1 MSKKL
6 LLAFDDSE
14 NAMRAVN
21 FLIDYFERDCQ
32 ITLLSVVPDT
42 EALCQMNSPALTPY
56 FKSQQSAF
64 CSLEDK
70 KRELVNTAM
79 QEAVR
84 VLTDAGFPK
93 KNVDVKMVPKKSDVA
108 RDIVKEARSGYDA
121 IVIGR
126 RGLTGI
132 KDLILGS
139 TSHKVFELAKD
150 ISILVIN

>member
-14 NAMRAVN
+14 NAMRAVK
-21 FLIDYFERDCQ
+21 FLIDSFERDCR
-32 ITLLSVVPDT
+32 ITLFGVVPDT
-42 EALCQMNSPALTPY
+42 EALCKMDSPALTPY
-56 FKSQQSAF
+56 FRSQQSAF
-64 CSLEDK
+64 CTLEDK

-79 QEAVR
+79 QAAAK
-84 VLTDAGFPK
+84 VLTEAGFHEENISLK
-93 KNVDVKMVPKKSDVA
+93 LESKKSGVA
-108 RDIVKEARSGYDA
+108 RDIVNEARSGYDA

-126 RGLTGI
+126 RGLSGI

>member
-14 NAMRAVN
+14 NAMRAVK
-21 FLIDYFERDCQ
+21 FLIDYLDHDCWV
-32 ITLLSVVPDT
+32 TLFSVVPDT
-42 EALCQMNSPALTPY
+42 AALCDMDSPALTPY
-56 FKSQQSAF
+56 FRSQQSAF

-70 KRELVNTAM
+70 KRELVDTAM
-79 QEAVR
+79 QAAVK
-84 VLTDAGFPK
+84 VLTDAGFHKDKVKVKIQPK
-93 KNVDVKMVPKKSDVA
+93 NNGIA
-108 RDIVKEARSGYDA
+108 RDIVTEARSGYDA

-126 RGLTGI
+126 RGLSGI
-132 KDLILGS
+132 KELILGS